1 MRTLTQLYQPITG
14 TPFQAD
20 ASYREVAPCAA
31 LSPYIRCF
39 WGSERPLP
47 DTPTPGG
54 IVIPDTCMDII
65 FRIDHAA
72 NCISSTFCTLDEHA
86 SFSAPSGHTG
96 GLSSTF
102 GIRFYAW
109 TACLFAEAP
118 LHGHLNGRCPTAMFF
133 PRLERALTPVIL
145 REPTLTERIR
155 SAEALLLT
163 LLHSDATDAAVL
175 NAVHHMLRTEG
186 RCRMADVSAALAY
199 SPRQLERR
207 FDAALGVPPKTF
219 ASLMRYQLLWQSM
232 VLSPH
237 FDPLDAVDRF
247 GYTDQAHMLHDFRR
261 HHLMTPREA
270 LALARQ

>member
-1 MRTLTQLYQPITG
+1 MRTLTQLYHPITG

-47 DTPTPGG
+47 DCPVPGG
-54 IVIPDTCMDII
+54 IVIPDTCMDVI
-65 FRIDHAA
+65 FRIDYTA
-72 NCISSTFCTLDEHA
+72 NCISSVFCALDER
-86 SFSAPSGHTG
+86 SAFTPPHEGTG
-96 GLSSTF
+96 GLSATF
-102 GIRFYAW
+102 AIRFFAW
-109 TACLFAEAP
+109 TAVLFADAP
-118 LHGHLNGRCPTAMFF
+118 LNGSINGRYPAEAFF
-133 PRLERALTPVIL
+133 RRLVKGLIPVLLT
-145 REPTLTERIR
+145 ESTLTERIR

-163 LLHSDATDAAVL
+163 LLHSDATDA
-175 NAVHHMLRTEG
+175 AVHHMLRTEG

-207 FDAALGVPPKTF
+207 FDTALGVPPKTF

-247 GYTDQAHMLHDFRR
+247 GYTDQAHLLHDFRR